1 MANARPTADRTASAT
16 TAAIGIPEPPRPSVV
31 PERAPGRLGGLGR
44 LLDARLAFGQ
54 AQGMLAQ
61 ITECSLAAA
70 GEILLQV
77 GAQLGLESADGV
89 AEFFLVA
96 VATAPGGPEAQAFIR
111 QARNSAR
118 SAHPNEPVSTRPT
131 ADDDRFSADAFAT
144 SMPGGRRLIV
154 RGELDIATA
163 PLLADAF
170 SHYDKAI
177 SLGTSFVLDMH
188 ELTFVDL
195 YGVRAL
201 SDLQAQITAAG
212 YELRVDPP
220 AHLVIRR
227 TLQFAVRS
235 GWLVPAFADAA
246 PWLR

>member
-1 MANARPTADRTASAT
+1 MANTRPTVDTPPSAT
-16 TAAIGIPEPPRPSVV
+16 TAPDRRS
-31 PERAPGRLGGLGR
+31 GRLGGLGQ

-54 AQGMLAQ
+54 AQGMLAEL
-61 ITECSLAAA
+61 TGCSLAGA
-70 GEILLQV
+70 GEVLLQV

-89 AEFFLVA
+89 AEFFLIA

-118 SAHPNEPVSTRPT
+118 SAQPSDPASTRHT
-131 ADDDRFSADAFAT
+131 DDEGGLRDDDRLSTDAFAT
-144 SMPGGRRLIV
+144 LMPGGRRLIV

-163 PLLADAF
+163 PLLVSSFND
-170 SHYDKAI
+170 HDDAI
-177 SLGTSFVLDMH
+177 SLGTSFVLDLH
-188 ELTFVDL
+188 DLTFVDL

-201 SDLQAQITAAG
+201 SDLQVQIAAAG

-235 GWLVPAFADAA
+235 GWLVPAFADTA

>member
-1 MANARPTADRTASAT
+1 MANPRPTVDRVAAARPVGGSRPPPTARKSK
-16 TAAIGIPEPPRPSVV
+16 
-31 PERAPGRLGGLGR
+31 RLGGLGQ

-54 AQGMLAQ
+54 AQGMLAEL
-61 ITECSLAAA
+61 TGCSLAAA
-70 GEILLQV
+70 GGVLLQV

-89 AEFFLVA
+89 AEFFLIA

-118 SAHPNEPVSTRPT
+118 PAAPNDPLATKPQE
-131 ADDDRFSADAFAT
+131 DDGRLNT
-144 SMPGGRRLIV
+144 SMFTTLSAGGRRLIV

-163 PLLADAF
+163 PLLVDAF
-170 SHYDKAI
+170 NEHENAI
-177 SLGTSFVLDMH
+177 SLGTSFVLDLH

-201 SDLQAQITAAG
+201 SDLQAHITAAG

>member
-1 MANARPTADRTASAT
+1 MANT
-16 TAAIGIPEPPRPSVV
+16 RPSVDQPPAPSAA
-31 PERAPGRLGGLGR
+31 PEFTPGRLGGLGR

-54 AQGMLAQ
+54 AQGMLAE
-61 ITECSLAAA
+61 ITGCSLAAA
-70 GEILLQV
+70 GEVLLQV

-89 AEFFLVA
+89 AEFFLIA

-118 SAHPNEPVSTRPT
+118 PPQPSGSVSTRP
-131 ADDDRFSADAFAT
+131 AMDDDRLSADAFAT
-144 SMPGGRRLIV
+144 LMPGGRRLIV

-163 PLLADAF
+163 PLLISAF
-170 SHYDKAI
+170 SEHDNAI
-177 SLGTSFVLDMH
+177 SLGTSFVLDLH
-188 ELTFVDL
+188 DLTFVDL

-201 SDLQAQITAAG
+201 SDLQVQITAAG